1 MFLFRIATV
10 LAITVAATPAALAQ
24 GAAPGTGEALYDL
37 HCSGCHSAQ
46 VHWRDNKLATN
57 WATLRAQVRRWQG
70 NQNLQW
76 SDGDIDAVSRHLNTL
91 YYRYPV
97 DGNVV
102 GLATEGSSPR
112 R

>member
-1 MFLFRIATV
+1 MFRI
-10 LAITVAATPAALAQ
+10 LIAAVIAAAAPAALGQTVPAR
-24 GAAPGTGEALYDL
+24 TGEALYDL
-37 HCSGCHSAQ
+37 HCSACHSAQ

-57 WATLRAQVRRWQG
+57 WDTLRAQVRRWQG

-76 SDGDIDAVSRHLNTL
+76 GEADIDAVAAYLNNL
-91 YYRYPV
+91 YYRYPA

-102 GLATEGSSPR
+102 GMASEGSSPR